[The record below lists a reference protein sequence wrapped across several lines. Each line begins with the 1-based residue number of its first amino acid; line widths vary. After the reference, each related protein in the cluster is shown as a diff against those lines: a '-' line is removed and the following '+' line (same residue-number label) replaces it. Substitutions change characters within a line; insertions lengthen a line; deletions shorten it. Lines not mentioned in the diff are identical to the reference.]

1 MSRKYAPLKVPQWLT
16 KPSASWTEHGGIQ
29 RAVAVLKTEAKLLRK
44 EGFALQPNA
53 LMVVARALSESIN
66 RGHGK
71 AEAESLRWAERDA
84 DASLPAQER

>member
-16 KPSASWTEHGGIQ
+16 KPSTGWMERGGIQ

-53 LMVVARALSESIN
+53 LMAVARALSESIN
-66 RGHGK
+66 RSHGK